1 MKKHPR
7 NINPLIL
14 ARWILALKSAQT
26 KKSQII
32 LTNKIMALVA

>member
-14 ARWILALKSAQT
+14 ARWIMAMTALQA
-26 KKSQII
+26 KK
-32 LTNKIMALVA
+32 TP